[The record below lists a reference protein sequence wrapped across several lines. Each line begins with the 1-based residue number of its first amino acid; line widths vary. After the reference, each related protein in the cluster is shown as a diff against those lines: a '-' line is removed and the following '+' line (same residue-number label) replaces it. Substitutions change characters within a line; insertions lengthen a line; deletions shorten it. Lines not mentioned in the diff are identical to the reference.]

1 MIKQVCTRDSILVG
15 IYVCMYVC
23 MHVHVLYSVYLKIGV
38 YLVWPSDLYT
48 QGSAGAYEISG
59 RMTAMLG
66 WAGTADFKE
75 KWVFDGAAER

>member
-1 MIKQVCTRDSILVG
+1 MYESM
-15 IYVCMYVC
+15 YVCMYAFYPF
-23 MHVHVLYSVYLKIGV
+23 M
-38 YLVWPSDLYT
+38 